1 LATTIFLLVLVEEEE
16 VEWLFH
22 LEKVEAII

>member
-16 VEWLFH
+16 VEWLFR